1 MKKPLAAF
9 TMVTLLLLQTPA
21 YAINTSYDNQNTET
35 DRVIIAQAEQTG
47 TTYTGQG
54 ESHTTTDTRTKEQK
68 EDDATKERIDELE
81 ALIRETIDKI
91 NSAEG
96 GGSQNGSDLN
106 PFPDHNPDGSGTFP
120 DINLP
125 DYELPDYELPDW
137 ALPDFE
143 LPDMPQWELPEINA
157 DLVFK
162 DGEKAFD
169 GVYVID
175 GPAGVVVVDQV
186 TVPIGMIV
194 SYVSQ
199 LNNLND
205 KSFPGIAQPQQP
217 HFTIEDVEQPFTQAD
232 LDRLIAEMEEWIRNN
247 THIIPP
253 DFDLPDIMGNPDI
266 GDLDFD
272 GSFDITPLPGTDT
285 DVSVPNDVSSL
296 YQVLMRYLA
305 ELQSLGKNHVNITR
319 IAVYNTTEYAIRTIR
334 QSTPLPEYRWEVT
347 GENDTISTQT
357 DSRVLKLLF
366 RSSGTYTVR
375 VYNTREVIRNNK
387 VSGKKSEIWMM
398 SNNDAMDG
406 LVLYNS
412 TTAFEAYLAADI
424 GPTIEEIEL
433 IKDGFIANVTPQMVD
448 QVQLIDADGNMRSPS
463 DGHTTERH

>member
-1 MKKPLAAF
+1 MKKPFAAF
-9 TMVTLLLLQTPA
+9 TLTALMLLQPA
-21 YAINTSYDNQNTET
+21 YAVNTSYDNQTTEA

-47 TTYTGQG
+47 ATYTGQG
-54 ESHTTTDTRTKEQK
+54 ESNTKTDTRTQKQK
-68 EDDATKERIDELE
+68 EDDATKERINELE
-81 ALIRETIDKI
+81 ALIRETIDQI
-91 NSAEG
+91 NSAEES
-96 GGSQNGSDLN
+96 GSQNPGGDLN
-106 PFPDHNPDGSGTFP
+106 PFPDHTPGGSGTFP
-120 DINLP
+120 DFNF
-125 DYELPDYELPDW
+125 PDYELPDW

-143 LPDMPQWELPEINA
+143 LPDMPQWELPEINVG
-157 DLVFK
+157 LVFE

-169 GVYVID
+169 GIYIIE
-175 GPAGVVVVDQV
+175 GPTGVVVVDQV
-186 TVPIGMIV
+186 TVPIGMIA

-205 KSFPGIAQPQQP
+205 KAFPSIAQPQQP
-217 HFTIEDVEQPFTQAD
+217 HITVEDVEQPFTQAD

-247 THIIPP
+247 TPIIPP
-253 DFDLPDIMGNPDI
+253 DFNLPDIMGNPDI
-266 GDLDFD
+266 GDLDFG
-272 GSFDITPLPGTDT
+272 GSFDITPLPGPDT
-285 DVSVPNDVSSL
+285 EVSVPKDVSSL

-319 IAVYNTTEYAIRTIR
+319 VAVYNTTEYAIRTIR

-347 GENDTISTQT
+347 GENGTISTQT
-357 DSRVLKLLF
+357 DTRILKLLF

-387 VSGKKSEIWMM
+387 VTGKKSEIWMM

-412 TTAFEAYLAADI
+412 TTAFEAYIAADI
-424 GPTIEEIEL
+424 GPTVEEVEL
-433 IKDGFIANVTPQMVD
+433 VKDGFIANVTPKMVD